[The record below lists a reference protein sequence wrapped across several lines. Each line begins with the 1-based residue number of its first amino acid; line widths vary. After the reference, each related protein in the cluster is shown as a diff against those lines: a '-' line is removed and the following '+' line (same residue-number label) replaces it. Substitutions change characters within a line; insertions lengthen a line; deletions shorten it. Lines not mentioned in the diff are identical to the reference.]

1 MSIVMLTMDANLSA
15 VRSTTGTARV
25 ITSAGTTL
33 TSVNTAV
40 TMLWTLV
47 FAGTAERI
55 ASAVAAGL
63 AGGLATDRP
72 YHAEI

>member
-15 VRSTTGTARV
+15 VRIPTGTVKV
-25 ITSAGTTL
+25 ITRAGTTL
-33 TSVNTAV
+33 VSTAL
-40 TMLWTLV
+40 TMLRTLV

-72 YHAEI
+72 YHA

>member
-15 VRSTTGTARV
+15 VRTVRV

-72 YHAEI
+72 YHA